1 MDRKTLVL
9 ILTEVVLVVALVVVV
24 AMDFNLKPQAE
35 IATAPVAEEATTAD
49 ADEGTAEEAVA
60 ETVVAKAEEA
70 AEKAPA
76 EKAEAKEEKPA
87 EKAADEEKT
96 AEKSAAPAAGGAVS
110 DVIPLENPAYAK
122 HTKGIVQF
130 THKKHYTDYKIGCG
144 ECHHDENA
152 EPLNDL
158 KEGDAVQGCIECHPK
173 ASKAP
178 IPKKGEPKLS
188 DSEKMEYHA
197 EALHANC
204 IDCHKE
210 HNQKNNTKAAPTSCT
225 TCHPKT
231 K

>member
-1 MDRKTLVL
+1 M
-9 ILTEVVLVVALVVVV
+9 
-24 AMDFNLKPQAE
+24 
-35 IATAPVAEEATTAD
+35 
-49 ADEGTAEEAVA
+49 
-60 ETVVAKAEEA
+60 AKAEEA
-70 AEKAPA
+70 AEAAPA

-87 EKAADEEKT
+87 EEAAGEEKAAEKV
-96 AEKSAAPAAGGAVS
+96 AAPAPAAGGAVA

-210 HNQKNNTKAAPTSCT
+210 HNKKNNTKAAPTSCT